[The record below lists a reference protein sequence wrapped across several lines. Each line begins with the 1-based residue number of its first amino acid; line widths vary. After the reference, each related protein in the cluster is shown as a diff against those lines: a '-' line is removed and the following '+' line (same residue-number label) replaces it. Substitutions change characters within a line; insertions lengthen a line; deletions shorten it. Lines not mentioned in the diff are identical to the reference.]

1 MSEEHS
7 KAAGE
12 RLPWGFVLDPTAN
25 ATALGDVQR
34 RGLEAARELI
44 ERVAS
49 TINHSGDER
58 GVAHANG
65 ATGPEAGQS
74 PPVGDFVQDWWEA
87 AARLL
92 TELAGG
98 PGPPGG
104 RTSSESTT
112 EVDVHGTSRAPVW
125 RVQADSNGRLMAPS
139 ELWLRNAQPRPV
151 GPLRLSAGDLRAPD
165 GALISAPCLRFDPV
179 EVAELPA
186 RSARG
191 VAVTVCAEQPLEPGT
206 YRGVVQAEGAPN
218 LWITLELTVQSES
231 A

>member
-34 RGLEAARELI
+34 RGVEAARELT

-49 TINHSGDER
+49 TINHAGDER

-104 RTSSESTT
+104 RTSAESTT

-139 ELWLRNAQPRPV
+139 ELWLRNAQPRPI
-151 GPLRLSAGDLRAPD
+151 GPLRIGAGDLRAPD
-165 GALISAPCLRFDPV
+165 GALISSRGLRFGPRDLP
-179 EVAELPA
+179 EVPA
-186 RSARG
+186 RSGRG
-191 VAVTVCAEQPLEPGT
+191 VVETLVAETPPEPGT
-206 YRGVVQAEGAPN
+206 CRGVVQAEGAPN